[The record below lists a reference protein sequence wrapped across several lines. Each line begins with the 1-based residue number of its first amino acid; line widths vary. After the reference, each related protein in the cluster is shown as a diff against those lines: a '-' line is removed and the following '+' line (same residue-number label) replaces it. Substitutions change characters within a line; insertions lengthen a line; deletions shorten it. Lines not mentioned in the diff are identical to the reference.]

1 MKWLDRWILSQA
13 RKIHERDEITIEAVP
28 SKKRAA
34 ISSDSHSIGD
44 SNNRMNFTVY
54 RANGG
59 TVVEINRYDR
69 RKDQHHCD
77 LHIVTTDQDLGEAL
91 GKIVTYESL
100 KV

>member
-1 MKWLDRWILSQA
+1 MKWLDRWIVQQA
-13 RKIHERDEITIEAVP
+13 RKIRERDEISIEAVSA
-28 SKKRAA
+28 SKNA
-34 ISSDSHSIGD
+34 ITADHTRLGSESQ
-44 SNNRMNFTVY
+44 RMNFTVY

-69 RKDQHHCD
+69 RKDHHHCD
-77 LHIVTTDQDLGEAL
+77 LHIVTQDQDLGEAL